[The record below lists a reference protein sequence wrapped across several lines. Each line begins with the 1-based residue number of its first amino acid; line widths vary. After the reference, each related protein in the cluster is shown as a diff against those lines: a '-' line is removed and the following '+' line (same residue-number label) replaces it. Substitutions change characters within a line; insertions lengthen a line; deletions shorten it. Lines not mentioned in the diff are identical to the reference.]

1 MLIKQNRKI
10 TLVRLTHCLRRK
22 ICVEFALMNSVLLFE
37 QVVYLA
43 VIEE

>member
-10 TLVRLTHCLRRK
+10 TFVGLTHCLRRK
-22 ICVEFALMNSVLLFE
+22 ICVEFALMNSVLVFE

-43 VIEE
+43 LIEE